1 MFVYRCCA
9 ERRSSPDEGSY
20 DCFGLMVQRLDCKHR
35 PSPAL
40 ALVPD
45 ISVDRTF
52 VEHLAELYTAYQ
64 LDPVH
69 LLDAVEDALL

>member
-1 MFVYRCCA
+1 
-9 ERRSSPDEGSY
+9 
-20 DCFGLMVQRLDCKHR
+20 MVQRLDCKHR